1 MAVYKVFTQTAHATY
16 TPFLETLVE
25 TGYLSLP
32 RAARE
37 ALNIDEH
44 NETTH
49 SWAAFSIRR
58 LSLALCV
65 ETRLHPSEAADRPT
79 SA

>member
-58 LSLALCV
+58 LSV